1 MKNFFLVFIVI
12 IFSINFSYSQKLN
25 SLKDSLEV
33 NFKGDAKIEIG
44 SPYIGIEMH
53 HSSPLLQRISL
64 YYPAANSI
72 DLSSDYWKRDS
83 SFAMVLGLKIGETKE
98 WIGFEPFEF
107 TLTPFDVS
115 FHKKD
120 SKKEINISYKFSKDN
135 PVMIINYEITNL
147 SGQQKEFEFYSDIEA
162 SVKTSH
168 TYKLKDKAWSEFD
181 SAGSSIY
188 INYDDK
194 ETQNLQI
201 FSGNAGEQPIN
212 FSSASSINSMPANK
226 NWWGKP
232 DWNLNNEVIAK
243 TDQKIPAVRYV
254 YKKNLSPNEKM
265 EIIQIFG
272 SSKFGEGK
280 ETLQKALKTFK
291 DQTSDY
297 EKYVLNYINYKK
309 FYTGDS
315 VIDKSNLWAK
325 AILAVNQHYING
337 KIEPMPCPAEY
348 NFYFTHDVLL
358 TDLAAVNFDLKRVKQ
373 DLEFIIL
380 HADSNKI
387 IPHAYYW
394 KDTTFVTEIAPPD
407 NWNHF
412 WFIIAAGSYLRHS
425 NDISFLEKLYPYIS
439 KSVEQ
444 SEINRK
450 ENLIYAY
457 RPDWWDIGRNFGP
470 RAYMTILAIKSLKEY
485 LFISSTLNK
494 QEDKLESIEE
504 ITNLMEHEL
513 NKKLWSDSLNYLI
526 NYFEDETLDSH
537 LYIGSL
543 LASHYN
549 LLNDEK
555 SKKLINTASEKLL
568 DPRIGIYSVYPMDFQ
583 NLINYLK
590 LNGNEAGD
598 PYYYINGGIW
608 PHGNAWYALG
618 LIKNNKKLKALKFIK
633 RTMTLDGIINSPNGQ
648 PAMYEYRV
656 SDKSNPNVYG
666 KIDKPQFMWA
676 GAWYLYSLYN
686 LFGIYENDWNI
697 SFNPYLYD
705 NQKNCE
711 FTLTLDGK
719 EILVNISGKG
729 RTIKNIFY
737 DNEEKYSA
745 VVPSEVKNIKN
756 IKIILGELETPLLKS
771 SNSILKKCSYD
782 EKNKKMIINL
792 SSFEDHNVNSIIL
805 SHIKPRFVELNKNKI
820 DTWKSLKKDNYFE
833 TEINFKQNNDIDEII
848 IQY

>member
-168 TYKLKDKAWSEFD
+168 TYKLMDKAWSEFD

-291 DQTSDY
+291 DQTSGY

-394 KDTTFVTEIAPPD
+394 KDTAFVTEIAPPD

-412 WFIIAAGSYLRHS
+412 WFVIAAGSYLRHS
-425 NDISFLEKLYPYIS
+425 NDTAFVKELYPYIS
-439 KSVEQ
+439 KSIEQ
-444 SEINRK
+444 SQINRK
-450 ENLIYAY
+450 ENLIFAY

-470 RAYMTILAIKSLKEY
+470 RSYMTILAIKSLKEY
-485 LFISSTLNK
+485 LFISSVLKENLLELKKIENDARLMQNALNK
-494 QEDKLESIEE
+494 R
-504 ITNLMEHEL
+504 
-513 NKKLWSDSLNYLI
+513 LWSDSLNYLI
-526 NYFEDETLDSH
+526 NYFEDGKIDSH
-537 LYIGSL
+537 FYVGSL
-543 LASHYN
+543 LASHFN
-549 LLNDEK
+549 LLNNKK
-555 SKKLINTASEKLL
+555 SKELINTASEKLL

-583 NLINYLK
+583 NLIKYLK

-598 PYYYINGGIW
+598 PHYYINGGVW

-618 LIKNNKKLKALKFIK
+618 LIKNNENLRALDFIK
-633 RTMTLDGIINSPNGQ
+633 KTMTLHGIINSPNGQ

-656 SDKSNPNVYG
+656 SDKNNSEVYG
-666 KIDKPQFMWA
+666 EIDKPQFMWA

-686 LFGIYENDWNI
+686 LFGIYENNWNI
-697 SFNPYLYD
+697 SFNPFLYD
-705 NQKNCE
+705 KQKECE
-711 FTLTLDGK
+711 FTLTLNNKDV
-719 EILVNISGKG
+719 LVNISGKG
-729 RTIKNIFY
+729 KTIKSIFY
-737 DNEEKYSA
+737 DDEKKYSA
-745 VVPSEVKNIKN
+745 VVPEGISQVKNIR
-756 IKIILGELETPLLKS
+756 IILGKLEAPLLKS
-771 SNSILKKCSYD
+771 INAILESCDYNKI
-782 EKNKKMIINL
+782 NKKMIIHNSGFKGHTVKSIVISPTPPL
-792 SSFEDHNVNSIIL
+792 S
-805 SHIKPRFVELNKNKI
+805 VELNGIKI
-820 DTWKSLKKDNYFE
+820 KRWISKKKDGYFQ
-833 TEINFKQNNDIDEII
+833 TDINFLQKKEINEII
-848 IQY
+848 IQF